1 MSTRAN
7 TLLAP
12 AVDDPVRQAKQMRT
26 VVWVVT
32 LAMVGL
38 IFDGYDLVVY
48 GAVVS
53 TFLRDASHLG
63 TVTPAIAGQL
73 GSYALL
79 GVLVGA
85 LLAGTVG
92 DILGRRK
99 VMLFSYAWFAIGMG
113 ITAMMS
119 TTTTFGLMRF
129 ITGLGVGALVA
140 TTGALVSEYAP
151 KGKKNLCN
159 AIVYS
164 GIPLGSLLAALLA
177 ILLLEHIGWRGL
189 FSIGALPLVT
199 LLPLAYFKM
208 PESVAWLAARG
219 RMDEARALAERTGV
233 DIPEPEQAA
242 VKTSET
248 ASDSGK
254 AGFAGLFGSYPLPTI
269 LLGLMSATGLMLVY
283 SLNTWLPEL
292 MLRAGFNAKGSLSFL
307 MVLNGGAV
315 LGALLGSKVAD
326 RFGAKPVVA
335 ACFGIGALAI
345 FMLTLGSEIGVLLA
359 IVAVVG
365 LGTSGTQTLI
375 YGLVANYYRTNVR
388 GAGVAWCAGFG
399 RLGGVG
405 GPMLGGY
412 LAGGGFALESIFYIL
427 AGLGVLGVMLT
438 LLVPH
443 AKGAL
448 ELKTTAIE
456 PPVNAAVASRSPTL
470 YPRILVALDAAQ
482 AGEHQ
487 LTLKRITQMGVMTG
501 GQVHVLYLRQGHIVP
516 GLIMAGSGLGVASA
530 EDDVEAV
537 DGKAIQSLIDSLS
550 AAGVNA
556 HGELVSA
563 TEHDFAEVIL
573 QRAKEKNADL
583 LILEHEYHAGAGH
596 ALRASVAEQIIRHH
610 PTLSILLARPA
621 AAA

>member
-1 MSTRAN
+1 M
-7 TLLAP
+7 LAP
-12 AVDDPVRQAKQMRT
+12 AATDPAREAKQMRT
-26 VVWVVT
+26 VVWVVA
-32 LAMVGL
+32 LALVGL

-53 TFLRDASHLG
+53 TFLRDPSHLG
-63 TVTPAIAGQL
+63 AVTPAIAGQL
-73 GSYALL
+73 GSYALF

-85 LLAGTVG
+85 LLAGSVG
-92 DILGRRK
+92 DLLGRRK
-99 VMLFSYAWFAIGMG
+99 VMLFSYAWFSIGMG
-113 ITAMMS
+113 VTAMMS
-119 TTTTFGLMRF
+119 TVATFGLMRF

-164 GIPLGSLLAALLA
+164 GVPLGSLMAAGLA
-177 ILLLEHIGWRGL
+177 ILLLEHIGWRGM
-189 FSIGALPLVT
+189 FWIGALPIIT

-219 RMDEARALAERTGV
+219 RMDEARAIAERTGV
-233 DIPEPEQAA
+233 DIPEPEQPAVQKTAA
-242 VKTSET
+242 ADV
-248 ASDSGK
+248 GK
-254 AGFAGLFGSYPLPTI
+254 AGWAGLFSSYPLPTI

-326 RFGAKPVVA
+326 RFGAKMVVA
-335 ACFGIGALAI
+335 ACFGIGAMAI
-345 FMLTLGSEIGVLLA
+345 FMLTLGFEIGLLLA

-412 LAGGGFALESIFYIL
+412 LAGGGFALETIFYIL
-427 AGLGVLGVMLT
+427 ASIGVFGGLLT
-438 LLVPH
+438 LLVPS
-443 AKGAL
+443 AKGKVEVKA
-448 ELKTTAIE
+448 TVIE
-456 PPVNAAVASRSPTL
+456 PRQRPQVRAASMYKRALLAIDAGRTEDSSSTL
-470 YPRILVALDAAQ
+470 QRI
-482 AGEHQ
+482 EQ
-487 LTLKRITQMGVMTG
+487 LGLMTG
-501 GQVHVLYLRQGHIVP
+501 AKVHVLCIQHSHIVP
-516 GLIMAGSGLGVASA
+516 GSISQVSPVGQTVN
-530 EDDVEAV
+530 DVEAV
-537 DGKAIQSLIDSLS
+537 DHRAVQAMVDRLA
-550 AAGVNA
+550 AAGVDA
-556 HGELVSA
+556 QGELVSA
-563 TEHDFAEVIL
+563 TEHDIADVIL
-573 QRAKEKNADL
+573 QRVAADGVDL
-583 LILEHEYHAGAGH
+583 LIIEHEYQSGH
-596 ALRASVAEQIIRHH
+596 TLRASVAEQVIRQH
-610 PTLSILLARPA
+610 PTISILLARPPA
-621 AAA
+621 AS